1 MKKPQMKKRLSKKKI
16 RISPKQYITNWLKT
30 FVEVPHP
37 VFGDFPPCPFAQKAR
52 LEDKIL
58 FRTIAEEEPDSNF
71 WTWIE
76 RHDFKK
82 YEVLCM
88 ILPGTRWKP
97 DYTKK
102 IAVQLNSV
110 YMKKDI
116 VVLEDHPKI
125 KEQVQGISLNN
136 GRYILLLAQQ
146 LSKLNK
152 FSNQLKKTNYY
163 SNWTQK
169 HLKDVRDWRDQ

>member
-1 MKKPQMKKRLSKKKI
+1 MKKPQMKKKLSKKKNKI
-16 RISPKQYITNWLKT
+16 NPQQYITNWLKT

-52 LEDKIL
+52 LENKIL
-58 FRTIAEEEPDSNF
+58 FRTIADEEPDSNC

-76 RHDFKK
+76 RHDFEKH
-82 YEVLCM
+82 EVLCM

-125 KEQVQGISLNN
+125 KEQVKGISLNN
-136 GRYILLLAQQ
+136 GRYILLLAQR

-152 FSNQLKKTNYY
+152 FSSQLKKTKYY
-163 SNWTQK
+163 SNWTHK